1 MELDF
6 TGILSSDEVE
16 SLFQNNNGENQ
27 PQDDPEEKK
36 DITEERIDGD
46 TIFSNSES
54 VGEKAGQEGAP
65 SNDGTEPS
73 PDKPNNFYH
82 SALNALVEDGVLDGL
97 TTEDV
102 NNVQSPEAFSE
113 AIRKV
118 VESKLDEAQKR
129 VIDALNYQVPK
140 NEIREY
146 EGLLSYLDNITEDAL
161 SDETQQGEQ
170 LRRNLIA
177 QDLQNKGYTESQI
190 ARKVKS
196 IFDAGTDIDE
206 AKDALEANKKH
217 FGQKYNDLI
226 QENKRKMDEQKSQME
241 NDINTLKTSITE
253 GEILG
258 GIDIDKTTR
267 MKAIENISKPV
278 FKDKDTGKML
288 TALEKYQKENRLE
301 FVKNLGILFTLTDGF
316 KNVDKLVGEKVKK
329 EIKSSVKELEH
340 KINSTTRR
348 SDGSFNYISGVS
360 DNNSYI
366 GTGIRLDI

>member
-6 TGILSSDEVE
+6 TGILSSEEVE
-16 SLFQNNNGENQ
+16 NLFRDTNDENQ
-27 PQDDPEEKK
+27 TQETPDDKK
-36 DITEERIDGD
+36 DVTEERIDGD

-54 VGEKAGQEGAP
+54 VGEDVGQEEAP
-65 SNDGTEPS
+65 SEDGTKPS
-73 PDKPNNFYH
+73 PDKPNFYY
-82 SALNALVEDGVLDGL
+82 STLNALVEDGVLDGL
-97 TTEDV
+97 TKEDV
-102 NNVQSPEAFSE
+102 SNVQSPEEFSE
-113 AIRKV
+113 AIRKA
-118 VESKLDEAQKR
+118 VESKLDETQR
-129 VIDALNYQVPK
+129 RINDALNYQVPK
-140 NEIREY
+140 DEIREY
-146 EGLLSYLDNITEDAL
+146 ENLLAYLDNISEDAL
-161 SDETQQGEQ
+161 SDETGKGEQ

-177 QDLQNKGYTESQI
+177 QDLQNKGYTEAQI

-206 AKDALEANKKH
+206 AREALEANKQH
-217 FGQKYNDLI
+217 FSEKYKGIID
-226 QENKRKMDEQKSQME
+226 ENKRKMEESRSQME
-241 NDINTLKTSITE
+241 NDINNLKTSISE

-258 GIDIDKTTR
+258 GLNVDKTTR

-278 FKDKDTGKML
+278 YRDKDSGKML
-288 TALEKYQKENRLE
+288 TALEKYQKENRLD

-329 EIKSSVKELEH
+329 EVKNSVKELEH

-360 DNNSYI
+360 DDNSYI

>member
-6 TGILSSDEVE
+6 TGILSSEEVE
-16 SLFQNNNGENQ
+16 NLFQNSNQ
-27 PQDDPEEKK
+27 EVEPQDDPEDKK
-36 DITEERIDGD
+36 DVTEERVDGES
-46 TIFSNSES
+46 IFSNSES
-54 VGEKAGQEGAP
+54 VGENAGQEGAP

-73 PDKPNNFYH
+73 PDKPNFYH

-118 VESKLDEAQKR
+118 VEAKLDETQKR
-129 VIDALNYQVPK
+129 INEALNYQVPR
-140 NEIREY
+140 NEIKEY
-146 EGLLSYLDNITEDAL
+146 ENLLSYLNNISDNAL

-177 QDLQNKGYTESQI
+177 QDLQNKGYSEAQI

-196 IFDAGTDIDE
+196 IFDAGTDIEE
-206 AKDALEANKKH
+206 AKDALDANKKH
-217 FGQKYNDLI
+217 FGQKYQDII

-241 NDINTLKTSITE
+241 SDINNLKTSITD

-258 GIDIDKTTR
+258 GLNVDKNTR
-267 MKAIENISKPV
+267 MKVIENISKPV
-278 FKDKDTGKML
+278 YKDKESGRMF
-288 TALEKYQKENRLE
+288 TALEKYQKENRLD

-329 EIKSSVKELEH
+329 EMKNSVKELEH